1 VVVTPPRP
9 EKDRPSILQ
18 FAGLGMMNALCWL
31 GGLIGVIGGVVA
43 VVIGQPYFVPGLALG
58 LILAIAN
65 HRVFQSSAMR
75 FTTAEGVVNRKPFA
89 GSVALRLG
97 VCTLVAIGLLIVE
110 QPVGWGVVAGLALFQ
125 ATMLLNA
132 VVALIRYQ
140 RSGFTEGS
148 ESDA

>member
-1 VVVTPPRP
+1 MLTAFPLSEIERVVRRT
-9 EKDRPSILQ
+9 
-18 FAGLGMMNALCWL
+18 ALTAIA
-31 GGLIGVIGGVVA
+31 IGIVGAIVA
-43 VVIGQPYFVPGLALG
+43 VVMGQPYFVPGLGLG
-58 LILAIAN
+58 LVMAIAN

-75 FTTAEGVVNRKPFA
+75 FTTNEGVVNRKPFA

-97 VCTLVAIGLLIVE
+97 ACTVVAIGLLIVE

-125 ATMLLNA
+125 ATMLMNA

-140 RSGFTEGS
+140 RAGFTEGS